1 MLFNYF
7 ARRHPEALSGRNAKP
22 RVTPVEF
29 EGVGGTIETKPYQ
42 LAEIDFANIRFV
54 DFLGYVVTSNGY
66 GYDADGL
73 FGTDFLHFYDVFLD
87 YPNGQIV
94 LGLNEVGR
102 KAARSR

>member
-1 MLFNYF
+1 
-7 ARRHPEALSGRNAKP
+7 
-22 RVTPVEF
+22 
-29 EGVGGTIETKPYQ
+29 
-42 LAEIDFANIRFV
+42 
-54 DFLGYVVTSNGY
+54 VTSNGY